1 VTRDALG
8 DAAEVLETAVS
19 MVSALAGA
27 TRAEQRICHTL
38 VGAIGTTCVSLWQ
51 TDGPR
56 LRRLA
61 VSPRRSMPES
71 VLRPASTTAAR
82 FASSRALSDERWL
95 RALRLSAAVVVPVRV
110 ETPGDHLLLLGWSRN
125 VEPPPGNV
133 LAALGRLG
141 RLAGTVL
148 ATAESARRVREAE
161 AIGAVARELAAAA
174 DVDGMIA
181 SMLQILGRQLG
192 ARVGLGLS
200 LADAPLL
207 TESSWSVWHPRA
219 KDEKA
224 VARLRETA
232 GASYAQRL
240 LAESL
245 TGRATGEVDSP
256 APGVVV
262 VPLHHD
268 GPLVAVLQFLLP
280 PRRSLSAEGRRV
292 AQEVARLAGPLI
304 GHRSAE
310 EELKRLESRNA
321 EFVARAAHEL
331 RAPIAAMSTL
341 AETVS
346 LHLDDLPPDRLR
358 WAIDSEANLAVRLR
372 TLVRD
377 VLDVSR
383 LEASDDR
390 PEVGSVRLA
399 DVIASART
407 LAPPP
412 AGIRLELSLPP
423 SVVAIANAP
432 RLEQVVVNLLTNAYH
447 YGGPHVRL
455 RLADDGHTATIVVS
469 DDGPGVPKAC
479 ESRVF
484 EPFVRGHADRE
495 GNGLG
500 LSIAQRLTRS
510 MGGRIEYRD
519 GGGAGATFVV
529 RLQADPAGLERYE
542 EVASA

>member
-19 MVSALAGA
+19 MVPALAGTA
-27 TRAEQRICHTL
+27 KAEQRICHTL

-56 LRRLA
+56 IRRLA

-71 VLRPASTTAAR
+71 VLRPPSATAAR
-82 FASSRALSDERWL
+82 FASSRSLSDERWL

-110 ETPGDHLLLLGWSRN
+110 ETPGDHHLLLGWSRN
-125 VEPPPGNV
+125 VEAPPGNV

-148 ATAESARRVREAE
+148 ATADNARRVRDAE

-174 DVDGMIA
+174 DVEGMIA
-181 SMLQILGRQLG
+181 STLQLLDRQLG

-200 LADAPLL
+200 LADGPLL
-207 TESSWSVWHPRA
+207 SEPSWSEWHPRA
-219 KDEKA
+219 KDDRA
-224 VARLRETA
+224 VARLREAA
-232 GASYAQRL
+232 GAPHAQRL

-245 TGRATGEVDSP
+245 TGREPGEVESP

-262 VPLHHD
+262 VSLHH
-268 GPLVAVLQFLLP
+268 GGRLVAVLQFLLP
-280 PRRSLSAEGRRV
+280 PRRSLTAEGRRV

-310 EELKRLESRNA
+310 EALRRLESRNA

-358 WAIDSEANLAVRLR
+358 WAIESEANLAVRLR

-390 PEVGSVRLA
+390 PEVGPVRLA
-399 DVIASART
+399 DVVASARE
-407 LAPPP
+407 LAPAP
-412 AGIRLELSLPP
+412 AGVRLELALPP
-423 SVVAIANAP
+423 SVVAVANAP
-432 RLEQVVVNLLTNAYH
+432 RHEQVGGNLRTNAYH
-447 YGGPHVRL
+447 YGGPHVRV
-455 RLADDGHTATIVVS
+455 RVAGDGDTATIVVS
-469 DDGPGVPKAC
+469 DDGPGVPKSC
-479 ESRVF
+479 EARLF
-484 EPFVRGHADRE
+484 EPFVRGHADQD

-510 MGGRIEYRD
+510 MGGRVEYRGD
-519 GGGAGATFVV
+519 GAGATFVV
-529 RLQADPAGLERYE
+529 RLQAAPAGLERYE